1 MIADMSL
8 LRHILRAFVCHFIS
22 ECSGG
27 HNSSTVKLQNLQ
39 RNYSGLKRN
48 KIFAFLPSA
57 HVQVPESSRRAGSYF
72 SMTPSWTSPC
82 GHVAWL
88 RPDTGTL
95 VLVLVMVL
103 PRAHEKPPI
112 PIPSHTPSPLV
123 SLSASLQCKRENATA
138 VHKNPSSWAMAIF
151 MRLNIFI
158 TKIALRGAPGLVV
171 GGFSLSLN
179 LRDKINL
186 CQFPLSAGYNY
197 RKQRQRHC
205 FLIKSEKLEW
215 PNKTRPKNEPRAVG
229 RTDKAANSATLVFHQ
244 FMQFIK

>member
-1 MIADMSL
+1 MFGVLTFRHPMIADMSL

-103 PRAHEKPPI
+103 PRAHEKPPY
-112 PIPSHTPSPLV
+112 PSPPTPHPL
-123 SLSASLQCKRENATA
+123 LSACQPVYNVSAKMRQQC
-138 VHKNPSSWAMAIF
+138 I
-151 MRLNIFI
+151 
-158 TKIALRGAPGLVV
+158 KILGPGRWR
-171 GGFSLSLN
+171 F
-179 LRDKINL
+179 L
-186 CQFPLSAGYNY
+186 C
-197 RKQRQRHC
+197 
-205 FLIKSEKLEW
+205 
-215 PNKTRPKNEPRAVG
+215 V
-229 RTDKAANSATLVFHQ
+229 
-244 FMQFIK
+244 